1 MRRYP
6 ITKPCLGE
14 AEYEALRGPIET
26 GWLVQG
32 PNVEE
37 FEALFAER
45 IGVRYAVATS
55 NCTSALHLG
64 LLALGIGPGD
74 AVIVP
79 SFTYIATAN
88 AIEYCGGRPVFCDI
102 DLETFNIDVDQ
113 VEALCRKEKGIK
125 AVVPVSLFGLSA
137 DMEAILEI
145 VDRYGLRV
153 LEDAACALGAESD
166 GRHAGTWRDAAA
178 FSFHPRKPITT
189 GEGGMLTTNDAAVA
203 EKVRKLRDHGAEAS
217 DLERHTREGGSL
229 LPEFRMLG
237 YNYRMTDLQG
247 ALGVAQMGKANRILD
262 GRKAGAAFYDVALK
276 GYGWLIPP
284 RVPERKIHAY
294 QSYVTLLSS
303 GEGRLPDLSVMPELN
318 RKRNRLM
325 ALLEKAGIST
335 RQGTHA
341 VHTLSYYREKYG
353 LGELDFPNALLAD
366 RLSMALPLYWNITQ
380 EDVSEIVGK
389 MEENWG
395 KVNRDE

>member
-1 MRRYP
+1 MKRYP
-6 ITKPCLGE
+6 ITKPFLGDE
-14 AEYEALRGPIET
+14 ELEALRGPIET

-32 PNVEE
+32 PNVKK
-37 FEALFAER
+37 FEAMFAER
-45 IGVRYAVATS
+45 IGVQHAVATS
-55 NCTSALHLG
+55 NCTSGLHLG

-88 AIEYCGGRPVFCDI
+88 AVEYCGGRPVFCDI
-102 DLETFNIDVDQ
+102 DLETFNIDVNQ
-113 VEALCRKEKGIK
+113 VEDLCKKEKGIK
-125 AVVPVSLFGLSA
+125 AVIPVSLFGLSA
-137 DMEAILEI
+137 DMEAVLETAE
-145 VDRYGLRV
+145 RYGLRV

-217 DLERHTREGGSL
+217 DLERHTKEGGSL

-247 ALGVAQMGKANRILD
+247 AIGVVQMEKADRILD
-262 GRKAGAAFYDVALK
+262 GRRAGAALYDAALK
-276 GYGWLIPP
+276 DFGWLIPP
-284 RVPERKIHAY
+284 RVPARKIHAY
-294 QSYVTLLSS
+294 QSYVTLLSP
-303 GEGRLPDLSVMPELN
+303 GEARRPDLSVMPELN
-318 RKRNRLM
+318 RKRNRFM
-325 ALLEKAGIST
+325 ALLEREGVST

-341 VHTLSYYREKYG
+341 VHTLDYYRKKYG
-353 LGELDFPNALLAD
+353 LNEHDFPNALLAD
-366 RLSMALPLYWNITQ
+366 RLSMALPLYWNITR
-380 EDVSEIVGK
+380 EDVSEIVGR
-389 MEENWG
+389 MEENWK